1 MNQVGLSIPSIILD
15 SPDPNP
21 DLWNLQETQ
30 WENTFRKWNEINLIT
45 DINYQ
50 NLDLFEDE
58 QITLTQTIQDIRD
71 IEKVFTDFSKTFN
84 LPASSVNNRLFKHY
98 YRRDLVRDATP
109 DAIFDAN
116 TKLEAILELN
126 FKPFR
131 YGYVVMNG
139 VKLKNN
145 VPDSYNI
152 TFYGQT
158 IRLKDR
164 VKDRK
169 LSSLDFSQFNHDY
182 NIATV
187 KEGAQTFVTQLNDQT
202 VSIPHIIYPLIS
214 HTQRFIFDSTNQGVL
229 TTQARSQLTRN
240 LYTNTCGTQND
251 ISPGSANERL
261 SSTQGFQFTDLKPAL
276 RIIDIIKVIEQDP
289 DIDMKFTD
297 DFFKETGFF
306 ADLYMWLHRNKGE
319 IGVTPNNETN
329 TNLIVLNK
337 IQSFTGD
344 VIEFFDGTPG
354 LTPPHSFTGFAPV
367 IDGGIFR
374 FHTGIAGF
382 NALDGAERMRIVWSV
397 TPTINTKKFTV
408 RLRKTGTN
416 EVIVEQDH
424 ISGTAATTIDHV
436 FDSGLGA
443 QVFEQHNVEFVIET
457 TETALTVSYTLS
469 LTKILDDYISGE
481 TTYNVQA
488 QTIGPT
494 GVVDT
499 IYITEQ
505 IPDMKILNFLTSIFK
520 TFNLTAFIDSDIN
533 SSTYDQ
539 IKVQTLDD
547 FYASGTRRD
556 ITEFVKTDSG
566 ESNFSVPF
574 NDLEFTF
581 KEPKT
586 FAAYY
591 YNRLNSREY
600 GSVKAS
606 DTTNSGRDPRLNR
619 GKDYVVESQFE
630 KMLFERLKNQNND
643 NDTNIGF
650 GYFVDDNQNS
660 VVANPLL
667 FVRKNT
673 SSPSPEQIMMH
684 SGIDAST
691 PAYLSTYNRATNFRQ
706 GTSNVTL
713 TVASA
718 ESGTIT
724 FSYFDSNNATQTA
737 SVAPNNNTTINNVI
751 TNSVVITSNF
761 DSRSNITIAYTE
773 VTENQTINFSTEI
786 DPFIPN
792 IDTDTLFKT
801 YYSDYIS
808 DIFSF
813 NRRLVKVKAIL
824 PQSFLIN
831 YKLSDTIVIS
841 NEEFIINKITT
852 NLQTGESSLELLNK
866 I

>member
-1 MNQVGLSIPSIILD
+1 MNQVGLSIPSIILE
-15 SPDPNP
+15 SPQPNP
-21 DLWNLQETQ
+21 DLWNLTETL
-30 WENTFRKWNEINLIT
+30 WENTFRKWDEINLIT
-45 DINYQ
+45 DINFQ
-50 NLDLFEDE
+50 HLDLFEDE

-71 IEKVFTDFSKTFN
+71 IEKVFTDFSRTFN
-84 LPASSVNNRLFKHY
+84 LPASSINNRLFKHY
-98 YRRDLVRDATP
+98 YRRDIVSDATP

-116 TKLEAILELN
+116 SKLDAILELN
-126 FKPFR
+126 YKPFR
-131 YGYVVMNG
+131 AGYIVMNG

-182 NIATV
+182 NATTV
-187 KEGAQTFVTQLNDQT
+187 KQGVETFVTQLNDQT
-202 VSIPHIIYPLIS
+202 VSVPHIIYPLIS
-214 HTQRFIFDSTNQGVL
+214 HTQRFIFDSLNQGVL
-229 TTQARSQLTRN
+229 TSQDRSQLTRN
-240 LYTNTCGTQND
+240 LYTNECGSQITT
-251 ISPGSANERL
+251 GSGATERL

-289 DIDMKFTD
+289 NINIKFTD

-306 ADLYMWLHRNKGE
+306 ADLYMWLHRNKGD
-319 IGVTPNNETN
+319 IGITPSNSSG
-329 TNLIVLNK
+329 TNLIVLDK
-337 IQSFTGD
+337 ISSFTGD
-344 VIEFFDGTPG
+344 VIEFFDSTGG
-354 LTPPHSFTGFAPV
+354 LTPPHSFTGFSPV
-367 IDGGIFR
+367 FDGGIFR
-374 FHTGIAGF
+374 FKTGILGSTQF
-382 NALDGAERMRIVWSV
+382 DEIERMRVTWTV
-397 TPTINTKKFTV
+397 TPTVNTKSFTV

-416 EVIVEQDH
+416 ETIVEQEH
-424 ISGTAATTIDHV
+424 ISGTAATTIDH
-436 FDSGLGA
+436 L
-443 QVFEQHNVEFVIET
+443 FESVDPLSLEDNNIEFVIET
-457 TETALTVSYTLS
+457 TETALTVSYV
-469 LTKILDDYISGE
+469 LTCQKILEEIATGT
-481 TTYNVQA
+481 TTYSVQP
-488 QTIGPT
+488 QTIAPT

-505 IPDMKILNFLTSIFK
+505 IPDMKILNFLTSLFK
-520 TFNLTAFIDSDIN
+520 TFNLTAFVDNDVN
-533 SSTYDQ
+533 SSTFDQ
-539 IKVQTLDD
+539 VKVQTLDD
-547 FYASGTRRD
+547 FYAGGTTRD
-556 ITEFVKTDSG
+556 ITEFVKIDES

-574 NDLEFTF
+574 NDIEFKF
-581 KEPKT
+581 SEPKT
-586 FAAYY
+586 FASYY
-591 YNRLNSREY
+591 YDRLNSREY

-606 DTTNSGRDPRLNR
+606 NAPNSGRDPRLNR
-619 GKDYVVESQFE
+619 GQDYRVEVGFE
-630 KMLFERLKNQNND
+630 KVLYERLTDQNND
-643 NDTNIGF
+643 ASTNIGF

-660 VVANPLL
+660 VVANPLM

-673 SSPSPEQIMMH
+673 SSPSPQKIMMH

-691 PAYLSTYNRATNFRQ
+691 PAYLATYNRPSNFRQ

-718 ESGTIT
+718 ESSSIT

-737 SVAPNNNTTINNVI
+737 TVAPNNNTTINNVI

-761 DSRSNITIAYTE
+761 DNISNITIAYTE

-786 DPFIPN
+786 DPFIPT
-792 IDTDTLFKT
+792 IDTETLFKT
-801 YYSDYIS
+801 YYRNYLS

-831 YKLSDTIVIS
+831 YKLSDTIVIA